1 MENLIDEDG
10 QPITEGVVSVAVDG
24 VLQKVDTKHSDV
36 SLWKGDYTMN
46 LESDK
51 KGKAT
56 VELFVNG
63 TSVIKDTVKFK

>member
-1 MENLIDEDG
+1 
-10 QPITEGVVSVAVDG
+10 
-24 VLQKVDTKHSDV
+24 
-36 SLWKGDYTMN
+36 MN